1 MSHRLFELFAKMVA
15 DLPVRAIPRVLD
27 LECQMLE
34 ADAQNQHLDFPEDAH
49 SILCFRQ
56 FVQTAKLGRAML
68 FPKPFPPEHI
78 EFFQETVFRLVQAN
92 ELPLSAMDQFDD
104 AFGNPGSFQPH
115 LNLTAMG

>member
-34 ADAQNQHLDFPEDAH
+34 GDAQNNRVDFPEDAH

-56 FVQTAKLGRAML
+56 FVQTVKMGHAML
-68 FPKPFPPEHI
+68 FPKPFPRDQI
-78 EFFQETVFRLVQAN
+78 EFFKETVVRLVLAD
-92 ELPLSAMDQFDD
+92 ELPASAMDQFDA
-104 AFGNPGSFQPH
+104 AFSGPDFIPSALGFAE
-115 LNLTAMG
+115 TG

>member
-1 MSHRLFELFAKMVA
+1 MSSRLFELFAKMVA

-34 ADAQNQHLDFPEDAH
+34 ADAVNHRVDFPEDAH

-56 FVQTAKLGRAML
+56 FVQTAKMGHAML

-78 EFFQETVFRLVQAN
+78 EFFRETVVRLMHAD
-92 ELPLSAMDQFDD
+92 ELPPSAMEEFDD
-104 AFGNPGSFQPH
+104 AFGQPAFSQP
-115 LNLTAMG
+115 LNLAATG